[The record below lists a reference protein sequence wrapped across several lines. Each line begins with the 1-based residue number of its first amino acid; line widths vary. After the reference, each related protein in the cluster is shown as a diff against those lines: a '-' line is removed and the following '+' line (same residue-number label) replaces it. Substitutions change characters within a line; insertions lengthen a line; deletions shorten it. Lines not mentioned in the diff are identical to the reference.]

1 MCGVPSYVLTIHDAG
16 GGGGLDLSHDSHL
29 QQEDDEDF
37 GDNEDLDTGGGHEKF
52 VSGVGDR
59 GVNDVGGQGELGDNG
74 MGQGEVDLQIVDK
87 EGGHE
92 KGELSESFA
101 QDVGSYEAYLLRC
114 KISK

>member
-1 MCGVPSYVLTIHDAG
+1 M
-16 GGGGLDLSHDSHL
+16 
-29 QQEDDEDF
+29 
-37 GDNEDLDTGGGHEKF
+37 GDT
-52 VSGVGDR
+52 
-59 GVNDVGGQGELGDNG
+59 GVNDVGGQDELGDNG